1 MARIQLWKDKP
12 KGLIDPKLFS
22 EKAENLAKILAS
34 EQERSKKKINKRTQF
49 RKFYDEVVRLSGE
62 AEKKPEHWES
72 VLPRVHM
79 LTAKA
84 AYASGRKLVSDNFL
98 NFVKES
104 VEQVQDR
111 KDLTL
116 FADFFEAFMGF
127 YRKHAPEN

>member
-62 AEKKPEHWES
+62 AEKK
-72 VLPRVHM
+72 
-79 LTAKA
+79 A
-84 AYASGRKLVSDNFL
+84 
-98 NFVKES
+98 
-104 VEQVQDR
+104 
-111 KDLTL
+111 
-116 FADFFEAFMGF
+116 
-127 YRKHAPEN
+127 